1 MMPESM
7 KRQIVE
13 LLCWIIGVAI
23 LISIGVKLD
32 GSEIGNVSWNIIG
45 GIISG
50 FLVYFIIEYRDNR
63 QWQKS
68 KNKLIKLLD
77 NALIRTLTT
86 VRLASGIE
94 ASHGVQMSGQLIKFI
109 KQEFGDDCKNVESK
123 MKTDLN
129 AKRLTILLKNV
140 QGLQEETKYLL
151 SIFLSF
157 KKVDSWYVDKIIAL
171 HNHLANDFWIYYAF
185 PEIGNSEYEKDKTIM
200 QLKSDGAKQI
210 SLFCKFV
217 LDFKCSKEMNIDR

>member
-1 MMPESM
+1 M

-13 LLCWIIGVAI
+13 LLCWIIGIAI
-23 LISIGVKLD
+23 LIFIGVKLN

-77 NALIRTLTT
+77 NVLVRALTT
-86 VRLASGIE
+86 VRLAAGME
-94 ASHGVQMSGQLIKFI
+94 APHGVQMSEQLIKFI
-109 KQEFGDDCKNVESK
+109 KQKFGDDCKNVEIG
-123 MKTDLN
+123 MKTDLDTG
-129 AKRLTILLKNV
+129 RRITLLKNV
-140 QGLQEETKYLL
+140 RGLQEETKYLL

-157 KKVDSWYVDKIIAL
+157 KKVDSWYVDKIIDL
-171 HNHLANDFWIYYAF
+171 HNHLVNDFWIYYVF
-185 PEIGNSEYEKDKTIM
+185 PEIGNSEYEKDKTIV

-217 LDFKCSKEMNIDR
+217 LAFKCSKEMNIDK